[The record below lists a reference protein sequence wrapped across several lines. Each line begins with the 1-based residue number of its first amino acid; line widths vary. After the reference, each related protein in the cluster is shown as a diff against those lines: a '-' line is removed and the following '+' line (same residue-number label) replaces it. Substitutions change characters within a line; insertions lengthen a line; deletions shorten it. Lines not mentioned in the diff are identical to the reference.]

1 MDFLVQIDLSILGSK
16 LDPAGITN
24 SLGITPDTA
33 LRQGERNPQLG
44 LPKSSIWSTRSTAKS
59 KESFLEEHWS
69 SLESKFAGK
78 EELLRSISATGR
90 IVVTI
95 IVDGGDRIPSLYF
108 PNRMIEFVARI
119 GADLDIDINQ

>member
-16 LDPAGITN
+16 LDPADITRF
-24 SLGITPDTA
+24 LGVLPDTA

-44 LPKSSIWSTRSTAKS
+44 LPKSSIWSKRSTANKID
-59 KESFLEEHWS
+59 SFLEEHWS

-78 EELLRSISATGR
+78 EELFRNVSATGR

-95 IVDGGDRIPSLYF
+95 IVDGSGRIPSLYF
-108 PNRMIEFVARI
+108 PNKMVDFVAKI